1 MNNIYNKIIERVNGL
16 DPVKYSSNRNFI
28 NGNVSKLSPYISRGV
43 ISTKTIFNQLIKSGY
58 EISQIQKFLQELS
71 WRDYWQKKWQTLV
84 NIDHDLKNKQS
95 PVLSNN
101 FPQKILNYNSSIS
114 AIDKGV
120 KELYETGYM
129 HNHLRMYTA
138 AICCNI
144 GQYNWLN
151 PAKWMYYHLLDGDW
165 GSNAL
170 SWQWVAGT
178 NSHKKYIAN
187 QENINKYCFT
197 KDESTFLDKT
207 YEELSKYETVPK
219 ELSKELNLEIKCNLP
234 KAEKIEINED
244 IPTII
249 YTSYNL
255 DSNWKKNMSAN
266 RILLIE
272 PSHFDKY
279 PVSKKVMDF
288 IVLISNEINNI
299 QIAVMEFSDLYKIIN
314 NKEEIYYKEHPFS
327 NHFMGIKEQ
336 RDWMFPEIEASG
348 SFFTYWKKGIKSYH
362 QK

>member
-1 MNNIYNKIIERVNGL
+1 MNNIYDKIIEKVNGL
-16 DPVKYSSNRNFI
+16 DPIKYASNRNFI

-71 WRDYWQKKWQTLV
+71 WRDYWQKKWQNLV
-84 NIDHDLKNKQS
+84 NIDHDLKNEQS
-95 PVLSNN
+95 PVISNK
-101 FPQKILNYNSSIS
+101 FPLEILNYNSTIS

-197 KDESTFLDKT
+197 KDESTFLDKS
-207 YEELSKYETVPK
+207 YEDLSKYDTVPK
-219 ELSKELNLEIKCNLP
+219 KLSKEINLEIKCDLP
-234 KAEKIEINED
+234 KTETLEINKD

-255 DSNWKKNMSAN
+255 DSNWKKNTIAN

-272 PSHFDKY
+272 PSHFNKY

-288 IVLISNEINNI
+288 ILLMAKEINNI

-327 NHFMGIKEQ
+327 NHFMGIKEE
-336 RDWMFPEIEASG
+336 RDWIFPEIEASG
-348 SFFTYWKKGIKSYH
+348 SFFTYWKKGIKIYH

>member
-1 MNNIYNKIIERVNGL
+1 MNNIYDKIIEKVNGL
-16 DPVKYSSNRNFI
+16 DPIKYASNRNFI

-71 WRDYWQKKWQTLV
+71 WRDYWQKKWQNLV
-84 NIDHDLKNKQS
+84 NIDHDLKNEQS
-95 PVLSNN
+95 PVISNK
-101 FPQKILNYNSSIS
+101 FPLEILNYNSTIS

-197 KDESTFLDKT
+197 KDESTFLDKS
-207 YEELSKYETVPK
+207 YEDLSKYDTVPN
-219 ELSKELNLEIKCNLP
+219 ELSKEINLEIKCDLP
-234 KAEKIEINED
+234 KTETLEINKD

-255 DSNWKKNMSAN
+255 DSNWKKNTIAN

-272 PSHFDKY
+272 PSHFNKY

-288 IVLISNEINNI
+288 ILLMAKEINNI

-327 NHFMGIKEQ
+327 NHFMGIKEE
-336 RDWMFPEIEASG
+336 RDWIFPEIEASG
-348 SFFTYWKKGIKSYH
+348 SFFTYWKKGIKIYH

>member
-1 MNNIYNKIIERVNGL
+1 M
-16 DPVKYSSNRNFI
+16 
-28 NGNVSKLSPYISRGV
+28 
-43 ISTKTIFNQLIKSGY
+43 
-58 EISQIQKFLQELS
+58 
-71 WRDYWQKKWQTLV
+71 TL
-84 NIDHDLKNKQS
+84 
-95 PVLSNN
+95 
-101 FPQKILNYNSSIS
+101 
-114 AIDKGV
+114 GV

-197 KDESTFLDKT
+197 KDESTFLDKS
-207 YEELSKYETVPK
+207 YEELSKYDTVPN
-219 ELSKELNLEIKCNLP
+219 ELSKEINLEIKCDFP

>member
-1 MNNIYNKIIERVNGL
+1 MNDIYDKIIEKVNGL
-16 DPVKYSSNRNFI
+16 DPIKYASNRNFV

-84 NIDHDLKNKQS
+84 KIDHDLKNEQS
-95 PVLSNN
+95 PVISNK
-101 FPQKILNYNSSIS
+101 FPLEILNYNSTIS

-197 KDESTFLDKT
+197 KDESTFLDKS
-207 YEELSKYETVPK
+207 YEELSKYDTVPK
-219 ELSKELNLEIKCNLP
+219 ELSKEINLEIKCDLP
-234 KAEKIEINED
+234 KTETLEINKD

-255 DSNWKKNMSAN
+255 DSNWKKNTIAN

-272 PSHFDKY
+272 PSHFNKY

-288 IVLISNEINNI
+288 ILLMAKEINNI

-336 RDWMFPEIEASG
+336 RDWIFPELEASG

>member
-1 MNNIYNKIIERVNGL
+1 MNDIYDKIIEKVNGL
-16 DPVKYSSNRNFI
+16 DPIKYSSNRNFI

-84 NIDHDLKNKQS
+84 KIDHDLKNEQS
-95 PVLSNN
+95 PVISNK
-101 FPQKILNYNSSIS
+101 FPLEILNYNSTIS

-197 KDESTFLDKT
+197 KDESTFLDKS
-207 YEELSKYETVPK
+207 YEELSKYDTVPN
-219 ELSKELNLEIKCNLP
+219 ELSKEINLEIKCDLP
-234 KAEKIEINED
+234 KTETLEINKD

-255 DSNWKKNMSAN
+255 DSNWKKNTIAN

-272 PSHFDKY
+272 PSHFNKY

-288 IVLISNEINNI
+288 ILLMAKEINNI

-336 RDWMFPEIEASG
+336 RDWIFPELEASG

>member
-1 MNNIYNKIIERVNGL
+1 MNNVYDKIIEKVNGL
-16 DPVKYSSNRNFI
+16 DPIKYASNRNFI

-71 WRDYWQKKWQTLV
+71 WRDYWQKKWQNLV
-84 NIDHDLKNKQS
+84 NIDHDLKNEQS
-95 PVLSNN
+95 PVISNK
-101 FPQKILNYNSSIS
+101 FPLEILNYNSTIS

-197 KDESTFLDKT
+197 KDESTFLDKS
-207 YEELSKYETVPK
+207 YEDLSKYDTVPN
-219 ELSKELNLEIKCNLP
+219 ELSKEINLEIKCDLP
-234 KAEKIEINED
+234 KTETLEINKD

-255 DSNWKKNMSAN
+255 DSNWKKNTIAN

-272 PSHFDKY
+272 PSHFNKY

-288 IVLISNEINNI
+288 ILLMAKEINNI

-336 RDWMFPEIEASG
+336 RDWIFPELEASG